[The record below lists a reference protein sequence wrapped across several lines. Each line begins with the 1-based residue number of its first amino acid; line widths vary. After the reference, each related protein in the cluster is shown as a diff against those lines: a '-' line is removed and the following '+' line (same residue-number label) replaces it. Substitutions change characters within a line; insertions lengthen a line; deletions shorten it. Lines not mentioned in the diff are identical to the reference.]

1 MVMES
6 LCAVGGRGRGDSG
19 EPTSVLNGGQSTGTL
34 LKKWK
39 HNHVHE
45 LCSVLCTLLVAMLTV
60 CVVCVCSGEKKKRAG
75 KNPNRVGADFHIKL
89 ATQKQPDTDDW

>member
-1 MVMES
+1 
-6 LCAVGGRGRGDSG
+6 
-19 EPTSVLNGGQSTGTL
+19 
-34 LKKWK
+34 
-39 HNHVHE
+39 
-45 LCSVLCTLLVAMLTV
+45 MLTV